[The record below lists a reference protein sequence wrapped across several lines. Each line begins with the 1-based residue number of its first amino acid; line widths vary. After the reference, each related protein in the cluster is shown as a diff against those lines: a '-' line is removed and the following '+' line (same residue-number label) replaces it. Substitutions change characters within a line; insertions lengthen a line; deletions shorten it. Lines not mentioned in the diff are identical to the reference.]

1 MLNEMSKE
9 FDKIYLSD
17 ESKELFVIYGYSG
30 IIEL

>member
-17 ESKELFVIYGYSG
+17 DSKELFVK
-30 IIEL
+30 